1 MANDC
6 TLSRF
11 FRVKVNFLDFRICLV
26 PLGVMSG
33 HITHITVVL
42 VIRGHIVLVSDG
54 PD

>member
-11 FRVKVNFLDFRICLV
+11 FRVTVDFLDVRICLV

-33 HITHITVVL
+33 HITHTTVVL